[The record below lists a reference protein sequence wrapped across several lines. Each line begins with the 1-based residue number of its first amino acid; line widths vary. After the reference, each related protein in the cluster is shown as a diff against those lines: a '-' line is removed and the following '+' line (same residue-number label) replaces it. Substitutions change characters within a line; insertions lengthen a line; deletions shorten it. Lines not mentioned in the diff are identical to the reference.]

1 MNSYQRKIVYYL
13 GFKRDFS
20 TFNSNILRQ
29 SGIILLFQLMK
40 IVFYIFPF
48 AISDKAM
55 FVCRYVYL
63 W

>member
-55 FVCRYVYL
+55 VGCRYVYL

>member
-13 GFKRDFS
+13 GFKS
-20 TFNSNILRQ
+20 AFNSNILRQ

-55 FVCRYVYL
+55 VVCRYVYL

>member
-1 MNSYQRKIVYYL
+1 MYYL

-20 TFNSNILRQ
+20 AFNSNILRQ

-55 FVCRYVYL
+55 VGCRYVYL